1 MKWNLFILTPLAD
14 QRLLGWQPFKA
25 SHIWQ
30 RQESH
35 TRHESQQNEPGR
47 SYDGY
52 GMYIHAGDKDKCH
65 YLGVVWTQIRNNRR
79 NRSKHRIFELWCN
92 TAISFTCNMSSC
104 RFREYGNKRT
114 IEFVNGVQHVLFLF
128 RYSLIYYIIITSGS
142 ILSSCLFQ
150 MEKYSKHLELIVA
163 DRTQD
168 LILEKQKTDRLLYSN
183 YT

>member
-1 MKWNLFILTPLAD
+1 
-14 QRLLGWQPFKA
+14 
-25 SHIWQ
+25 
-30 RQESH
+30 
-35 TRHESQQNEPGR
+35 
-47 SYDGY
+47 
-52 GMYIHAGDKDKCH
+52 
-65 YLGVVWTQIRNNRR
+65 
-79 NRSKHRIFELWCN
+79 
-92 TAISFTCNMSSC
+92 MSSC